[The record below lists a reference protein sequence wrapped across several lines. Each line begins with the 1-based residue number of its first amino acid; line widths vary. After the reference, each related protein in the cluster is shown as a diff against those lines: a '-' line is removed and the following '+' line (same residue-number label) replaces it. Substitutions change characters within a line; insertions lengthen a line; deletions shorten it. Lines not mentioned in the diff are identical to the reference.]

1 MAKKAESKR
10 ATDSNGATNGKH
22 AADRMPDASPIYFR
36 SLQVRNVR
44 CFGDEP
50 QTIHFNTPDGSNW
63 AKWTIILGN
72 NGTGKSTLL
81 QILDRLSVDSD
92 PFCQPSDEESE
103 WLVFDDTKL
112 TEKPNFKR
120 DESSTA
126 RLPSSYES
134 RAEIEYGVQKQ
145 EGASLSYSVGSL
157 VKVSFGAG
165 FRRSETF
172 EHFEKGEVYLQL
184 FGYGAW
190 RRLGSS
196 TIVPEHSSHRKWFS
210 HLFDDSIELINAE
223 EWLQRLDYSVSK
235 ASAIREELNR
245 KLKLVKETL
254 LSILPDSDI
263 ERIHITPPSKEFPNP
278 RVLFKTP
285 FGEVGLRQLGFG
297 FQSLISWVVDFA
309 ARMFDAYPDSA
320 NPLAEPAVCLVD
332 EIDLHL
338 HPTWQRKVMKYLS
351 ERFPKT
357 QFIATAHSPL
367 IVQAAPEI
375 GANVAVLRREGDH
388 VVISNNPIDVQG
400 WRADQIL
407 SSELFDNQPLRSP
420 EIQTAIDERT
430 RLLAKQK
437 LTTKDQKRLVELDA
451 IVDELPVGST
461 PDERNIAA
469 QLKAAA
475 SLLDRVTSRKS

>member
-1 MAKKAESKR
+1 MCWKQRGGARLSVSSLVRVGCLSRRVIVGPEKWSPSTEPGLQARSAPFFCITPASQGQFNRISLAARVIRSDIVASEMTPRRTRNKMAKKAESKR

-172 EHFEKGEVYLQL
+172 EHFEKGEVYEGCPQR
-184 FGYGAW
+184 A
-190 RRLGSS
+190 S
-196 TIVPEHSSHRKWFS
+196 VPRF
-210 HLFDDSIELINAE
+210 
-223 EWLQRLDYSVSK
+223 
-235 ASAIREELNR
+235 
-245 KLKLVKETL
+245 LV
-254 LSILPDSDI
+254 P
-263 ERIHITPPSKEFPNP
+263 
-278 RVLFKTP
+278 
-285 FGEVGLRQLGFG
+285 
-297 FQSLISWVVDFA
+297 
-309 ARMFDAYPDSA
+309 
-320 NPLAEPAVCLVD
+320 
-332 EIDLHL
+332 
-338 HPTWQRKVMKYLS
+338 
-351 ERFPKT
+351 
-357 QFIATAHSPL
+357 
-367 IVQAAPEI
+367 
-375 GANVAVLRREGDH
+375 
-388 VVISNNPIDVQG
+388 
-400 WRADQIL
+400 
-407 SSELFDNQPLRSP
+407 
-420 EIQTAIDERT
+420 
-430 RLLAKQK
+430 
-437 LTTKDQKRLVELDA
+437 
-451 IVDELPVGST
+451 
-461 PDERNIAA
+461 
-469 QLKAAA
+469 
-475 SLLDRVTSRKS
+475 